1 MVAALFVLSFNNSE
15 LLHLYANYDRTEN
28 TSSQWTVV
36 DELIQ
41 KASANYLLTITN
53 PIITTYRS
61 SCVVSSYNNDPGIG
75 VGIKSF
81 SFQFR
86 HVCYNC

>member
-1 MVAALFVLSFNNSE
+1 M
-15 LLHLYANYDRTEN
+15 
-28 TSSQWTVV
+28 

-75 VGIKSF
+75 VGIKSL
-81 SFQFR
+81 SFNFVMFVITADGPLMR
-86 HVCYNC
+86 LFLLKRFFLSEPNVNDSL